1 MNLRQLEYFVSVA
14 ETLSFT
20 KTAETFFI
28 SQTAITQQ
36 IKALEKQLDV
46 TLLKRTKRHV
56 ELTPAGSVFLSE
68 AKAILTRTENAIK
81 RTQKTAT
88 GFSGVLNLGI
98 IEGYEEPK
106 IPDIIRAFRTRYP
119 NISLSI
125 AEGNV
130 GWLYNAL
137 SNQELDVVLNIN
149 TPKSNLDKRDI
160 TYKTIGRYKLV
171 AHLPTAHPLAFRN
184 VLNLSELK
192 NDTFIFTGIKKEG
205 DDFGHYESTLEHFV
219 RTGFTPNIIQ
229 NSDSFRISAL
239 MVAANIGVA
248 IMPSFALASS
258 PTLTSSHVAIPLD
271 EHADVIEVA
280 AARYNANNNPTIDKF
295 LAYF

>member
-20 KTAETFFI
+20 KTSEIFFI
-28 SQTAITQQ
+28 SQTAVTQQ

-46 TLLKRTKRHV
+46 TLLNRTKRHV

-81 RTQKTAT
+81 RAQKTAT

-106 IPDIIRAFRTRYP
+106 IPDIIRSFRNRYP
-119 NISLSI
+119 NISLSVS
-125 AEGNV
+125 EGTV
-130 GWLYNAL
+130 GTLYNSL
-137 SNQELDVVLNIN
+137 IDQELDVVLNVN
-149 TPKSNLDKRDI
+149 PHHARLEKHDI
-160 TYKTIGRYKLV
+160 SYKTIAYYHLV
-171 AHLPTAHPLAFRN
+171 AHLPSAHPLAFRN
-184 VLNLSELK
+184 ELDLAELK
-192 NDTFIFTGIKKEG
+192 NDTFIFTGTKQEQ
-205 DDFGHYESTLEHFV
+205 DDFGHYDSTLEHFV
-219 RTGFTPNIIQ
+219 RTGFSPNVIQ
-229 NSDSFRISAL
+229 TSDSFRITAL

-258 PTLTSSHVAIPLD
+258 PTLTNSHVAIPLND
-271 EHADVIEVA
+271 KADKIEVV
-280 AARYNANNNPTIDKF
+280 AARHNQNSNPTIKKF
-295 LAYF
+295 LNYF